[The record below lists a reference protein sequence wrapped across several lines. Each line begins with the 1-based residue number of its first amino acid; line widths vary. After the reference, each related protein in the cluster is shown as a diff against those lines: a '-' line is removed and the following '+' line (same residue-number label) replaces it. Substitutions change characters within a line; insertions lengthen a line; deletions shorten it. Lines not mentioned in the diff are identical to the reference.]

1 MLKTIVH
8 PFQRRRRLEEEKRK
22 KCSPFIKKREVGI
35 GEEKNSPI
43 AK

>member
-8 PFQRRRRLEEEKRK
+8 PFQRRRLEEEKQK
-22 KCSPFIKKREVGI
+22 KCSPFIKKREVVI

-43 AK
+43 PK